1 MFFDY
6 SLLATNIV
14 LGVDGVEVSFSLY
27 WFRVLED
34 HFVYNILTDSKKK
47 KKKKIRIIIIRIRK
61 NEEGKKEK
69 KKKVLNLKVVKL
81 DAVLSDFLE
90 TRKLI
95 I

>member
-47 KKKKIRIIIIRIRK
+47 KK
-61 NEEGKKEK
+61 EEEEEEEEKMKKEK
-69 KKKVLNLKVVKL
+69 KK
-81 DAVLSDFLE
+81 
-90 TRKLI
+90 RKRRC
-95 I
+95 

>member
-47 KKKKIRIIIIRIRK
+47 KKKYM
-61 NEEGKKEK
+61 K
-69 KKKVLNLKVVKL
+69 KKKK
-81 DAVLSDFLE
+81 
-90 TRKLI
+90 
-95 I
+95 

>member
-47 KKKKIRIIIIRIRK
+47 KKKK
-61 NEEGKKEK
+61 EEE
-69 KKKVLNLKVVKL
+69 
-81 DAVLSDFLE
+81 E
-90 TRKLI
+90 EE
-95 I
+95 

>member
-47 KKKKIRIIIIRIRK
+47 KKKK
-61 NEEGKKEK
+61 EEEKMKKEK
-69 KKKVLNLKVVKL
+69 KK
-81 DAVLSDFLE
+81 
-90 TRKLI
+90 RKRRC
-95 I
+95 

>member
-47 KKKKIRIIIIRIRK
+47 KKKKK
-61 NEEGKKEK
+61 EEEEEEEKMKKEK
-69 KKKVLNLKVVKL
+69 KK
-81 DAVLSDFLE
+81 
-90 TRKLI
+90 RKRRC
-95 I
+95 

>member
-47 KKKKIRIIIIRIRK
+47 KKKK
-61 NEEGKKEK
+61 NK
-69 KKKVLNLKVVKL
+69 KKKKKL
-81 DAVLSDFLE
+81 R
-90 TRKLI
+90 RKKRK
-95 I
+95 

>member
-47 KKKKIRIIIIRIRK
+47 KKKKKNNNNKNNKKLKRK
-61 NEEGKKEK
+61 KKKEK
-69 KKKVLNLKVVKL
+69 
-81 DAVLSDFLE
+81 
-90 TRKLI
+90 
-95 I
+95 

>member
-47 KKKKIRIIIIRIRK
+47 GVEGCEVGWCVIRFSRNKKAKYIKISKLEETYNTII
-61 NEEGKKEK
+61 
-69 KKKVLNLKVVKL
+69 
-81 DAVLSDFLE
+81 LS
-90 TRKLI
+90 KQ
-95 I
+95 

>member
-47 KKKKIRIIIIRIRK
+47 KKKKKKKRIRK

>member
-47 KKKKIRIIIIRIRK
+47 KKKNKKKRRRK

>member
-34 HFVYNILTDSKKK
+34 HFVYNILTDSKQEK
-47 KKKKIRIIIIRIRK
+47 
-61 NEEGKKEK
+61 EKEK
-69 KKKVLNLKVVKL
+69 KKRKEKEGVELVKL

-90 TRKLI
+90 TRKLNI
-95 I
+95 

>member
-47 KKKKIRIIIIRIRK
+47 KKKKRRRRIRRRRK
-61 NEEGKKEK
+61 EEGKKEK
-69 KKKVLNLKVVKL
+69 K
-81 DAVLSDFLE
+81 
-90 TRKLI
+90 RKRRC
-95 I
+95 

>member
-47 KKKKIRIIIIRIRK
+47 KKKIH
-61 NEEGKKEK
+61 EEEEKMKKEK
-69 KKKVLNLKVVKL
+69 KK
-81 DAVLSDFLE
+81 
-90 TRKLI
+90 RKRRC
-95 I
+95 